1 MLELYTDGS
10 CVKNPDGP
18 GGWAVVLIDDDKY
31 EWYLSDGEEKTT
43 NNRMELRAVIEGIKL
58 INDGSVCKIYT
69 DSKLVINCAMGLWK
83 RKANID
89 MWEEYDKIV
98 KNKIINY
105 EWVKGHSGNYY
116 NEKVDKLALEEA
128 RKFYLK
134 KEN

>member
-31 EWYLSDGEEKTT
+31 EWYLSDGEDKTT

-58 INDGSVCKIYT
+58 INDGSVCNIYT
-69 DSKLVINCAMGLWK
+69 DSKLVINCATGLWK

-89 MWEEYDKIV
+89 MWEEYDKIS

-105 EWVKGHSGNYY
+105 EWVKGHNGNYY

>member
-58 INDGSVCKIYT
+58 LSEDSVCKIYT
-69 DSKLVINCAMGLWK
+69 DSKLVINCATGLWK

-98 KNKIINY
+98 RNKIINY
-105 EWVKGHSGNYY
+105 EWVKGHNGNYY